1 MKKINKIC
9 FRLSHIPKLFDIEL
23 LNIKD
28 YNFYILI
35 LLLILKI
42 LNYFNN

>member
-9 FRLSHIPKLFDIEL
+9 FRLRPIQKLFDIEL